1 LEHTAQQIS
10 AVKAEFARLRRLTAI
25 GLFIMSLPLYGVVFS
40 LRTGPILGMGANT
53 WLLAL
58 GRRSGRGRVDIRT
71 HLALPGMRYLPR
83 PAPVGVGLPKV
94 RCGVQLMPPNTRV
107 QRTRSSPSALRS
119 PLMRCPLGAES
130 AVFEG
135 GASCMDG

>member
-53 WLLAL
+53 WLLAW
-58 GRRSGRGRVDIRT
+58 V
-71 HLALPGMRYLPR
+71 AV
-83 PAPVGVGLPKV
+83 AAVVGLIFARIWRCPACGTSLGQPPSVSVCRK
-94 RCGVQLMPPNTRV
+94 CGV
-107 QRTRSSPSALRS
+107 A
-119 PLMRCPLGAES
+119 
-130 AVFEG
+130 FK
-135 GASCMDG
+135 